1 MASIKNFLRK
11 FNVYLNNMKMTGLI
25 WLFLSVLLE
34 RHRLIFGY
42 EAEIENSE
50 EIQRY
55 DLYVV
60 PGRKVDL
67 PCNIT
72 PDTLDDNL
80 DLVLWYTDKSPSPI
94 YSLDARHGS
103 LDTARHWKSDS
114 MASRTYFNITGTMAR
129 LQLNP
134 VQKEDE
140 GAFLCRVDFRKAR
153 TRYLEVG
160 LRIIVPPKKPVV
172 KNEAGQIQHSLI
184 GPYNEGDT
192 LRLQCEVAGGNP
204 RPNLTWWRE
213 SVLLD
218 DSYETIDNFWVK
230 NVLEIPA
237 LQRHDLM
244 AAFTCMSINNNYLP
258 PLQTTVAVDMN
269 FRPLEVH
276 IEGERNPLLA
286 GKSVKI
292 KCSTAGSRPPA
303 DVTWWK
309 EGTQLK
315 SAKSVIPANG
325 NSTLS
330 TLTFKPSAA
339 DDGNMLYCSAE
350 NRHISGSTIKDSWK
364 LEVRYQPHLTMRLG
378 SKIRH
383 APIQEGSDV
392 YIECDIRANPPVT
405 KIGWKYEDE
414 EISANHSAGI
424 IINNQTLVLQKVSRF
439 ARGRY
444 SCMAT
449 NNIGQKESAAI
460 YLRVQYSP
468 ICKPS
473 QKIIY
478 GAALNRPVEVIC
490 KVDSDPDNVTFSWMF
505 NTSVDSFDI
514 SDFTSRGTTSTLTY
528 LPKTKSEFGTLTCTG
543 TNSIGPQVTPCVFTV
558 VAAGNIDFLFCCAQA
573 SLYSS

>member
-1 MASIKNFLRK
+1 
-11 FNVYLNNMKMTGLI
+11 
-25 WLFLSVLLE
+25 
-34 RHRLIFGY
+34 
-42 EAEIENSE
+42 
-50 EIQRY
+50 
-55 DLYVV
+55 
-60 PGRKVDL
+60 
-67 PCNIT
+67 
-72 PDTLDDNL
+72 
-80 DLVLWYTDKSPSPI
+80 
-94 YSLDARHGS
+94 
-103 LDTARHWKSDS
+103 

-244 AAFTCMSINNNYLP
+244 AAFT
-258 PLQTTVAVDMN
+258 

-558 VAAGNIDFLFCCAQA
+558 VAA
-573 SLYSS
+573 